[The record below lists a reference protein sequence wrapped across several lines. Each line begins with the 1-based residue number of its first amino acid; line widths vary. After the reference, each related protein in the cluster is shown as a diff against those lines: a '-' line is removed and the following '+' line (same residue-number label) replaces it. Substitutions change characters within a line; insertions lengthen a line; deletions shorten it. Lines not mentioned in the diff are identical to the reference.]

1 MTRIIYCVAQ
11 SVYKVRRSDKNL
23 SPCVSFLDDLWFQ
36 VIDSQSNFV
45 FGLNG
50 NDTFILG
57 PSAVDAVMHIIRV
70 IEMMNA
76 HITIMMYAELPF
88 QRLPPI
94 RPRPGTSVAEYNHQN
109 NVQGLIISPY
119 NIWIWKFIAM
129 IKCWRRDGVNYLQP
143 LLTSLTLGRS

>member
-1 MTRIIYCVAQ
+1 MVTLTCLATATKLIFLHNRRDPIFVCLSAPGPSSQHQSSVKLLTRIIYCVAQ

-50 NDTFILG
+50 NDTFILI
-57 PSAVDAVMHIIRV
+57 PSAVDVVMHIIRV

-76 HITIMMYAELPF
+76 HITIMMYAGLHF
-88 QRLPPI
+88 QRLPHP
-94 RPRPGTSVAEYNHQN
+94 A
-109 NVQGLIISPY
+109 
-119 NIWIWKFIAM
+119 
-129 IKCWRRDGVNYLQP
+129 
-143 LLTSLTLGRS
+143 

>member
-1 MTRIIYCVAQ
+1 MRQDCGPPQLQRGILFLSPPCGAGPQRSSHHKSSVKLLTRIIYCVAQ

-50 NDTFILG
+50 NDTFILS

-76 HITIMMYAELPF
+76 HITIMMYAELHF
-88 QRLPPI
+88 QRLSPI
-94 RPRPGTSVAEYNHQN
+94 RPGPGTSVAE
-109 NVQGLIISPY
+109 
-119 NIWIWKFIAM
+119 
-129 IKCWRRDGVNYLQP
+129 
-143 LLTSLTLGRS
+143 

>member
-1 MTRIIYCVAQ
+1 MLPPRGAGPQRSSHHKSSVKLLTRIIYCVAQ

-50 NDTFILG
+50 NDTFILS

-76 HITIMMYAELPF
+76 HITIMMYAVLHF
-88 QRLPPI
+88 QRLPLI
-94 RPRPGTSVAEYNHQN
+94 RPRPGTSVAE
-109 NVQGLIISPY
+109 
-119 NIWIWKFIAM
+119 
-129 IKCWRRDGVNYLQP
+129 
-143 LLTSLTLGRS
+143 

>member
-1 MTRIIYCVAQ
+1 MDVSPLSRGYSNLPSDGNIITFSPHLQRSCFFSASAPGLRSQHQSSVKLLTRIIYCVAQ

-50 NDTFILG
+50 NDTFILS
-57 PSAVDAVMHIIRV
+57 PSAVDVVMHIIRV

-76 HITIMMYAELPF
+76 HITIMMYAGLHF
-88 QRLPPI
+88 QRLPHP
-94 RPRPGTSVAEYNHQN
+94 A
-109 NVQGLIISPY
+109 
-119 NIWIWKFIAM
+119 
-129 IKCWRRDGVNYLQP
+129 
-143 LLTSLTLGRS
+143 

>member
-1 MTRIIYCVAQ
+1 MQLLVPLFSTVLSSRHQSSVKLLTRIIHCAAQ

-57 PSAVDAVMHIIRV
+57 SSAVDVVMHIIRV

-76 HITIMMYAELPF
+76 HITIMMYAELHF
-88 QRLPPI
+88 QRLPHPAQARHLSGRI
-94 RPRPGTSVAEYNHQN
+94 KSPEQCPRSNHQS
-109 NVQGLIISPY
+109 IE
-119 NIWIWKFIAM
+119 
-129 IKCWRRDGVNYLQP
+129 YLD
-143 LLTSLTLGRS
+143 LEIYCND